1 MGFLP
6 SAAQPGT
13 QGMAREPVPSG
24 CLCGASEVPVGPWCG
39 KVQGDAGFGMAL
51 HTLLLQ

>member
-6 SAAQPGT
+6 VAAHAVTQAMPG
-13 QGMAREPVPSG
+13 EPVPGG
-24 CLCGASEVPVGPWCG
+24 CLCGVSEVPVGPWYG

-51 HTLLLQ
+51 HTSSLQ